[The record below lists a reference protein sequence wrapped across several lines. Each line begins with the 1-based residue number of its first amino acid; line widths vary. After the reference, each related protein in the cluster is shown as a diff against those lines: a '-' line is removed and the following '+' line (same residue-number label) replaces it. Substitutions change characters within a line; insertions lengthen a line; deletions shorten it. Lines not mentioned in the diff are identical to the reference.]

1 MRIDR
6 CFSSES
12 GAPYGGVVFRRADS
26 EIRSIS
32 GETIFEMRDVEVPKD
47 WSQTAVD
54 ILAQKYL
61 RKAGVPAALKKVRE
75 KGVPA
80 SLQRSMPDI
89 AALAKL
95 PAEERYGPE
104 TSARQVFDRM
114 AGAWTY
120 WGWKG
125 GYFDDETAALAYMDE
140 MRAMLAAQIAAPNS
154 PQWFNTGLHWA
165 YGVDAAGQGHFFV
178 DHASGALTESD
189 SAYERP
195 QPHACFI
202 QSVNDSLT
210 GDGGV
215 MDLWKREA
223 LLFKY
228 GSGSGTN
235 FSNIRGADEP
245 LSSGGRSSGLLSF
258 LKVGDAAAGAVKS
271 GGTTRRAAK
280 MVVVDAD
287 HPDIEDFVSWK
298 TREEEKVAALVAG
311 SRALAKHLP
320 LVLEACWAGAEKD
333 TRFDPKE
340 NSALKAAV
348 RDAKKAFVPDASI
361 RRVIDFARQGYR
373 HIEVDA
379 YDLDWDSEGYRT
391 VSGQNAN
398 NSIRVTDSF

>member
-1 MRIDR
+1 
-6 CFSSES
+6 
-12 GAPYGGVVFRRADS
+12 
-26 EIRSIS
+26 
-32 GETIFEMRDVEVPKD
+32 
-47 WSQTAVD
+47 
-54 ILAQKYL
+54 
-61 RKAGVPAALKKVRE
+61 
-75 KGVPA
+75 
-80 SLQRSMPDI
+80 MPDI
-89 AALAKL
+89 KALANL
-95 PAEERYGPE
+95 PAENRYGPE
-104 TSARQVFDRM
+104 TSAKQVFDRM
-114 AGAWTY
+114 AGAWAY

-125 GYFDDETAALAYMDE
+125 GYFDNEEAAQNFMDE
-140 MRAMLAAQIAAPNS
+140 MRAMLAMQMAAPNS

-165 YGVDAAGQGHFFV
+165 YGIDAVGQGHFYV
-178 DHASGALTESD
+178 DHASGRLTESE

-202 QSVNDSLT
+202 QSVEDSLT

-245 LSSGGRSSGLLSF
+245 LSSGGKSSGLLSF

-287 HPDIEDFVSWK
+287 HPDIEEFVSWK
-298 TREEEKVAALVAG
+298 TREEEKVAMLAAG
-311 SRALAKHLP
+311 SRAMAKHLP
-320 LVLEACWAGAEKD
+320 LVLAACWADPNEESAKRLSAGE
-333 TRFDPKE
+333 TPRCDPKE
-340 NSALKAAV
+340 NAALKDAV
-348 RDAKKAFVPDASI
+348 RDAKRAFIPEASI

-373 HIEVDA
+373 EIIVDK

-398 NSIRVTDSF
+398 NSVRVTGDFLKAVTDDGVWSLKRRTDGKTTKTLRARAVVCI